1 MKRNRKTSRCLT
13 VHPGPTGGR
22 DSCDMG
28 RNINNLKPD
37 GHGWRA
43 RLGVLTHDDS
53 AISESELWT
62 MAPDGVSLHTSRVFF
77 ADLAT
82 FADPPGPENA
92 AGLLARLPLGAIIYA
107 WTVGSYLLGTTG
119 EQELVRRVEHH
130 SNGIP
135 VLMSAP
141 AAVAGFQALEAER
154 IALIHAPFFTDDFD
168 QKGVAY
174 FQERGF
180 EVVHVSHMTPPV
192 EVPHPNTGS
201 VASPAEIYEWVRRNV
216 PFSAQA
222 VFLGGNALRAIG
234 VIAALEEDIRRPVL
248 TANQASLWYALRVG
262 GTEVRL
268 DDYGQLFK
276 LSCRQSGIPST

>member
-1 MKRNRKTSRCLT
+1 MAGNVNDLR
-13 VHPGPTGGR
+13 
-22 DSCDMG
+22 
-28 RNINNLKPD
+28 PD

-82 FADPPGPENA
+82 FADAPGPENA
-92 AGLLARLPLGAIIYA
+92 TELLARLPLQVIIYA
-107 WTVGSYLLGTTG
+107 WTVGSYLLGTAG
-119 EQELVRRVEHH
+119 EQELVSRVQQH

-141 AAVAGFQALEAER
+141 AATAGFRALDAER
-154 IALIHAPFFTDDFD
+154 IALVHAPFFTDDFD
-168 QKGVAY
+168 EKGVSY

-180 EVVHVSHMTPPV
+180 DVVQVSHMMPPV

-201 VASPAEIYEWVRRNV
+201 VASPAEIYEWVRGHV
-216 PFSAQA
+216 PSSAQA
-222 VFLGGNALRAIG
+222 VFVGGNALRAIG
-234 VIAALEEDIRRPVL
+234 VIDALEEDLGRPVL
-248 TANQASLWYALRVG
+248 TANQVSLWCALRMAGVEVG
-262 GTEVRL
+262 VDG
-268 DDYGQLFK
+268 YGRLFK
-276 LSCRQSGIPST
+276 MPSRSSEVPH

>member
-1 MKRNRKTSRCLT
+1 
-13 VHPGPTGGR
+13 
-22 DSCDMG
+22 MG

-62 MAPDGVSLHTSRVFF
+62 MAPDGVFLHTSRVFF

-82 FADPPGPENA
+82 FADPPGPDDA
-92 AGLLARLPLGAIIYA
+92 AELLARLPLQAIIYA

-119 EQELVRRVEHH
+119 EEELVSRVQQH

-141 AAVAGFQALEAER
+141 AATAGFRTLEVKR
-154 IALIHAPFFTDDFD
+154 IALIHGPFFTDEFD
-168 QKGVAY
+168 QKGATY

-180 EVVHVSHMTPPV
+180 EVVHVSHLMPAI

-201 VASPAEIYEWVRRNV
+201 VASPAAIYEWVRRHV
-216 PFSAQA
+216 PSSAQA
-222 VFLGGNALRAIG
+222 VFIGGNALRAIG
-234 VIAALEEDIRRPVL
+234 VIAALEDNLSRPVL
-248 TANQASLWYALRVG
+248 TANQVSLWHALRVAG
-262 GTEVRL
+262 AEVSV

-276 LSCRQSGIPST
+276 LPCRQSEIPSRPLTRVGTRTSPLG

>member
-1 MKRNRKTSRCLT
+1 MSRSGST
-13 VHPGPTGGR
+13 WE
-22 DSCDMG
+22 
-28 RNINNLKPD
+28 PD
-37 GHGWRA
+37 GSGWRA

-62 MAPDGVSLHTSRVFF
+62 MAPNGVSLHTSRVFF

-92 AGLLARLPLGAIIYA
+92 AQLLARLPLQAIIYA

-119 EQELVRRVEHH
+119 EKELISRVEQH

-135 VLMSAP
+135 VFMSAP
-141 AAVAGFQALEAER
+141 AATAGFRALEAGR

-174 FQERGF
+174 FQQRGF
-180 EVVHVSHMTPPV
+180 EVVHVSHLLPAV

-201 VASPAEIYEWVRRNV
+201 VASPAEIYEWVRGHV
-216 PFSAQA
+216 PPSAQA
-222 VFLGGNALRAIG
+222 VFIGGNALRAIG
-234 VIAALEEDIRRPVL
+234 VIAALEDDLRRPVL
-248 TANQASLWYALRVG
+248 TANQVSLWYALRATG
-262 GTEVRL
+262 AEVNV

-276 LSCRQSGIPST
+276 LPCRQSEIPARTT

>member
-1 MKRNRKTSRCLT
+1 MR
-13 VHPGPTGGR
+13 
-22 DSCDMG
+22 
-28 RNINNLKPD
+28 RNINKLAPD
-37 GHGWRA
+37 GDGWRA

-62 MAPDGVSLHTSRVFF
+62 MAPGGVSLHTSRVFF

-82 FADPPGPENA
+82 YADPPGPEKA
-92 AGLLARLPLGAIIYA
+92 ADLLARLPLQAIIYA

-119 EQELVRRVEHH
+119 EQELISRVEQH

-141 AAVAGFQALEAER
+141 AATAGFRALEAER

-174 FQERGF
+174 FRERGF
-180 EVVHVSHMTPPV
+180 DVVHVSHMMPPI
-192 EVPHPNTGS
+192 EVPHPNTGA
-201 VASPAEIYEWVRRNV
+201 VASPAEIYEWVRSHV
-216 PFSAQA
+216 PSSAQA

-234 VIAALEEDIRRPVL
+234 VIAALEEDLRRPVL
-248 TANQASLWYALRVG
+248 TANQVSLWYALRVASAQPSVEG
-262 GTEVRL
+262 
-268 DDYGQLFK
+268 YGQLFK
-276 LSCRQSGIPST
+276 LPAHNAASPV

>member
-1 MKRNRKTSRCLT
+1 
-13 VHPGPTGGR
+13 
-22 DSCDMG
+22 MG
-28 RNINNLKPD
+28 RNINNLVPD

-77 ADLAT
+77 SDLAT
-82 FADPPGPENA
+82 FADPPGPERA
-92 AGLLARLPLGAIIYA
+92 TDLLARLPLQAIIYA

-119 EQELVRRVEHH
+119 EQELVSRVEQH

-135 VLMSAP
+135 VIMSAP
-141 AAVAGFQALEAER
+141 AATAGLRALEAER

-180 EVVHVSHMTPPV
+180 QVVHVSHLMPPV

-201 VASPAEIYEWVRRNV
+201 VASPAEIYEWVRGHV
-216 PFSAQA
+216 PSSAQA

-234 VIAALEEDIRRPVL
+234 VIAALEEDLRRPVL
-248 TANQASLWYALRVG
+248 TANQVSLWYALRVAG
-262 GTEVRL
+262 AQVHVDT
-268 DDYGQLFK
+268 YGQLFK
-276 LSCRQSGIPST
+276 LPDN